1 MAASDGLY
9 RPLKSF
15 VSKRAGIR
23 FAAHGALRDAM
34 VEMVV
39 EEWPEGCDP
48 SKLED
53 VLRARLSIRIRQRY
67 GSVVA
72 FFLISVLLNVIVK
85 LVIEWWLDRDAHRL
99 LMSGWHS
106 RAKTPPTV

>member
-1 MAASDGLY
+1 MSASDALY

-23 FAAHGALRDAM
+23 FAAHGGLRDAII
-34 VEMVV
+34 EMAV
-39 EEWPEGCDP
+39 EEWPEGCDL
-48 SKLED
+48 SRLEE
-53 VLRARLSIRIRQRY
+53 VLLARLSIRIRQRY

-106 RAKTPPTV
+106 RAQAPPNV